1 MGAILSLSAS
11 LTILASRGL
20 WEHPCGEAERDL
32 QAAVPFAS
40 AFGGDR
46 RPLSASL
53 RDSLR
58 RVMR

>member
-40 AFGGDR
+40 ASAGTDGR
-46 RPLSASL
+46 RAQVYATAS
-53 RDSLR
+53 
-58 RVMR
+58 VG